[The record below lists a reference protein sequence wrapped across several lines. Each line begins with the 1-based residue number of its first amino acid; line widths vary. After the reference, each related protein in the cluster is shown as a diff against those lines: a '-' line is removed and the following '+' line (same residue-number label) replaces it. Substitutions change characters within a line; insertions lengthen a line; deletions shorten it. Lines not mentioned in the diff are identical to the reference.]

1 MRSLYKTT
9 LAVLLCIC
17 LPLTLIAL
25 PLSGSL
31 HAAPAKKILSTQS
44 KSKAGAPVRPATKA
58 AKQPLA
64 PQAVKSAGT
73 GNKRVGAGNKTAQTP
88 SVRSQSKTAPQ
99 PVRTAAVQK
108 NKDSAKEEAA
118 RKAASA
124 KARQETARTAART
137 QAREEQR
144 VRARTVPRQT
154 AAVTQRQ
161 REELRARARAV
172 PTQAATA
179 TQRQREELRAR
190 ARAVPTQRQAEAV
203 RSTRMPT
210 VPNRSVVQRDLE
222 SDAPIRNRILQ
233 HQSSRAQRTAF
244 QEAPEI
250 IPYDSS
256 EFSLDEALQLTSKSY
271 MVMDADTGREIVSKN
286 PDVPRQPAS
295 TIKIVTGLISLLSL
309 DNADQIAV
317 SRHAASMPASKVY
330 IKPGKIYSA
339 NDMINSVLL
348 ASAND
353 ASVALGEHIA
363 GSEDSFARMMT
374 SYARRWGAT
383 NTVCRTASGL
393 TADGQQSTARDLA
406 TLFRYAMQNREFARR
421 MHRQTVGTSFTKKP
435 LKNHNKAL
443 WRLDGAIAG
452 KTGFTKAAGQTYV
465 GQFTR
470 YGQTI
475 IVALMGSGTMWADLE
490 KLVDYGFEQKNT
502 SMTGLRF

>member
-1 MRSLYKTT
+1 
-9 LAVLLCIC
+9 
-17 LPLTLIAL
+17 
-25 PLSGSL
+25 
-31 HAAPAKKILSTQS
+31 
-44 KSKAGAPVRPATKA
+44 
-58 AKQPLA
+58 
-64 PQAVKSAGT
+64 
-73 GNKRVGAGNKTAQTP
+73 
-88 SVRSQSKTAPQ
+88 
-99 PVRTAAVQK
+99 
-108 NKDSAKEEAA
+108 
-118 RKAASA
+118 
-124 KARQETARTAART
+124 
-137 QAREEQR
+137 
-144 VRARTVPRQT
+144 
-154 AAVTQRQ
+154 
-161 REELRARARAV
+161 
-172 PTQAATA
+172 
-179 TQRQREELRAR
+179 
-190 ARAVPTQRQAEAV
+190 
-203 RSTRMPT
+203 MPT